1 MQFHINSM
9 TCGGCAGK
17 VTKVIHSIDAD
28 AKVTVDIPAHRV
40 QIQTSASQDTVAAAL
55 TEAGYPPVAA

>member
-1 MQFHINSM
+1 MQFHISSM

-28 AKVTVDIPAHRV
+28 AKVTVDIPAHLV
-40 QIQTSASQDTVAAAL
+40 KIQTSASQDAVAAAL

>member
-1 MQFHINSM
+1 MQFQVNSM

-28 AKVTVDIPAHRV
+28 AKVTIDIPAHLV
-40 QIQTSASQDTVAAAL
+40 QVQTSASQDAVAAAL
-55 TEAGYPPVAA
+55 TEAGYPPAVA